1 MDFSFI
7 FGEYFLALATLCEL
21 PLMIL
26 ESVTIVLPLPAK
38 VLSPNCAVATT
49 GGRFAKASAIKRFR
63 KITKEAVE
71 AECIGTMP
79 WGKILVEATF
89 FYANNRRRDQD
100 NAMGSL
106 KAVYDGIVD
115 AGLVEDDDQEHM
127 KRAELRL
134 LVDRSCPRVMLDIT
148 RIS

>member
-1 MDFSFI
+1 
-7 FGEYFLALATLCEL
+7 
-21 PLMIL
+21 MIL

-49 GGRFAKASAIKRFR
+49 GGRFAKASATKRLR

-71 AECIGTMP
+71 AECITTAP
-79 WGKILVEATF
+79 WGKVLVEVAF
-89 FYANNRRRDQD
+89 FHGTKRRRDRD

-127 KRAELRL
+127 ERAEPRL
-134 LVDRSCPRVMLDIT
+134 LVDRSCPRIMLDIT

>member
-1 MDFSFI
+1 
-7 FGEYFLALATLCEL
+7 
-21 PLMIL
+21 MIL

-49 GGRFAKASAIKRFR
+49 GGRFAKASATKRLR
-63 KITKEAVE
+63 KITKEAIE
-71 AECIGTMP
+71 AECIATAP
-79 WGKILVEATF
+79 WGKVLVEAMF
-89 FYANNRRRDQD
+89 FYVNNRRRDQD

-115 AGLVEDDDQEHM
+115 AGLVEDDDQKHM
-127 KRAELRL
+127 KRAEPQFF
-134 LVDRSCPRVMLDIT
+134 VDRSCPRVMLDIT